1 MAEFKTTK
9 KRADHERQPADVARD
24 IINDTNKYNN
34 MESKHQLNDFRSK
47 LQDELFKKGGGGSPT
62 RLAIGS
68 KEKGPGYVPSLNGV
82 HNYGVGDQNGASG
95 FYHGSKE
102 WESSSPIIGHL
113 SHMKRIGL
121 DYHPDDF

>member
-47 LQDELFKKGGGGSPT
+47 L
-62 RLAIGS
+62 
-68 KEKGPGYVPSLNGV
+68 
-82 HNYGVGDQNGASG
+82 
-95 FYHGSKE
+95 
-102 WESSSPIIGHL
+102 
-113 SHMKRIGL
+113 
-121 DYHPDDF
+121 